1 MSDDHTVGADDAADS
16 ADYPTG
22 GVDYPTR
29 GVEYPTGSAEYTV
42 ALDEQG
48 VVRLIWTAGV
58 DISEDAAQSAM
69 AAVNRVC
76 AGVERP
82 MLVDMASTAS
92 VSRQARGVFAQP
104 CSAGIIALLG
114 RSPVDRVIANF
125 VLGISKLPGPTRY
138 FTVEAQALE
147 WLKGK
152 HEQR

>member
-22 GVDYPTR
+22 SADYPTGGVDYPT
-29 GVEYPTGSAEYTV
+29 GGADYPTGSAEYPTGSAEYTV
-42 ALDEQG
+42 ALDDQG
-48 VVRLIWTAGV
+48 VVRLTWTAGV

-114 RSPVDRVIANF
+114 RSPVA
-125 VLGISKLPGPTRY
+125 G
-138 FTVEAQALE
+138 
-147 WLKGK
+147 
-152 HEQR
+152 